1 MNPWLRRLDRLVEAF
16 SGARLWRSE
25 CRVWG
30 QRMAC
35 ATFDRWLYLRLHR
48 FGWMGRAERAALARL
63 VRPGMSVVDV
73 GSNLGLYTVLLSRL
87 VGPSG
92 RVQAYEPDPGLFA
105 LLQQNCARNGCAN
118 VSATNSALGSCR
130 GRLTLC
136 RLLVNSGDNHLGSG
150 GGRLFRRD
158 VEVEVVPLDEIASGP
173 APDWV
178 KIDVQGWELQVLRG
192 MSRLLRQNPDTC
204 VYFEYWPEG
213 FRRAGYAAADL
224 LAFLTDLNFRLHRAD
239 TLEPLDAAA
248 LAALTR
254 KLTGLKHVD
263 LVGTRQPLHPAA

>member
-1 MNPWLRRLDRLVEAF
+1 MNRWFRLLERPVEAF

-25 CRVWG
+25 CPVWG

-35 ATFDRWLYLRLHR
+35 ASFDRWLYLRLHR
-48 FGWMGRAERAALARL
+48 VGWMGRTERAALARL
-63 VRPGMSVVDV
+63 VRPGMTVVDV

-87 VGPSG
+87 VGPAG
-92 RVQAYEPDPGLFA
+92 RVLAFEPDPGLFA
-105 LLQQNCARNGCAN
+105 LLEQNCLRNSCAN
-118 VSATNSALGSCR
+118 VSANNAALGR
-130 GRLTLC
+130 RRDRLPLC

-158 VEVEVVPLDEIASGP
+158 VEVDVVPLDEIASGP

-178 KIDVQGWELQVLRG
+178 KIDVQGWELPVLQG
-192 MSRLLRQNPDTC
+192 MARLLRQNPDTR
-204 VYFEYWPEG
+204 VYFEFWPEG

-224 LAFLTDLNFRLHRAD
+224 LAFLTDLNFRFHRAD

-248 LAALTR
+248 LAALTHR
-254 KLTGLKHVD
+254 LTGLKHVD
-263 LVGTRQPLHPAA
+263 LVGTRQPLRPAA